1 MSELS
6 DPIVPPRKK
15 RIFARIA
22 VVRLLLFFV
31 LLALV
36 YAGGQILLQ
45 QIARRIATDITP
57 AVSIGGAVLISILAI
72 SVYALLVG
80 WLERRDIRELAV
92 LRGFPLLI
100 GGALLAFLM
109 FCGVYAILWGLN
121 VATWLG
127 IAGYAGVVSFIAMAV
142 LSGVGEELIFRGGV
156 FRILEDMFGTTIA
169 LILSGALFGAIHLMN
184 PHATWFSSLAI
195 ALEAGVLLAAAYAA
209 TRNLWFP
216 IGIHIGWNFT
226 EGGVFGAAVSG
237 SGGGHGIVNMPLHG
251 PALLTGGPFGPEA
264 SLVAVVVCGWVGLYF
279 VVQTIRRGRW
289 VPTSFH
295 MMLD

>member
-1 MSELS
+1 MSDE
-6 DPIVPPRKK
+6 IVKPKKK

-22 VVRLLLFFV
+22 VIRLLLFFV

-36 YAGGQILLQ
+36 YAGGQVLLQ
-45 QIARRIATDITP
+45 QIAQRISPDIAL
-57 AVSIGGAVLISILAI
+57 AVSIGGTILVSILAI

-100 GGALLAFLM
+100 SGGLLAFLM
-109 FCGVYAILWGLN
+109 FCGVYAVLWYLHA
-121 VATWLG
+121 ATWLG
-127 IAGYAGVVSFIAMAV
+127 IAGYAGVVPFIAMAV

-169 LILSGALFGAIHLMN
+169 LILSGALFGALHLMN
-184 PHATWFSSLAI
+184 PHATWLSSLAI

-251 PALLTGGPFGPEA
+251 PTLLTGGPFGPEA
-264 SLVAVVVCGWVGLYF
+264 SVVAVAICSVVGLYF
-279 VVQTIRRGRW
+279 VAQTIRRGRW
-289 VPTSFH
+289 VRASFH